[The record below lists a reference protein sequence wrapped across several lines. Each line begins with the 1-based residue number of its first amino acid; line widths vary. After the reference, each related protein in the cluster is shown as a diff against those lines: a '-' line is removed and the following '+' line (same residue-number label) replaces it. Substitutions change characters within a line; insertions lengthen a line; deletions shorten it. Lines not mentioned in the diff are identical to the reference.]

1 MDNDLKKP
9 ILSVEDAEDNDNRT
23 ETDIEDDLDVYSVRW
38 IILLL
43 FVLSG
48 VSNALVLLT
57 WSPIAGNQIIYI
69 C

>member
-57 WSPIAGNQIIYI
+57 WSPIAGIKF
-69 C
+69 

>member
-1 MDNDLKKP
+1 MNDDLKKP

-57 WSPIAGNQIIYI
+57 WSPIAGNQII
-69 C
+69 

>member
-57 WSPIAGNQIIYI
+57 WSPIAGIKFLI
-69 C
+69 